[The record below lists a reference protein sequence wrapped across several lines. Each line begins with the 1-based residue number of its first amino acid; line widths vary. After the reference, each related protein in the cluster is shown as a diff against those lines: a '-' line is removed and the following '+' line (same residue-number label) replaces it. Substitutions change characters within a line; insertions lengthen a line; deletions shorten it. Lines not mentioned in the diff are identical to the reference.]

1 MEGYRVVTMEDA
13 CALADIFVTATG
25 NVNVI
30 GHDHMRRMKH
40 QAIVCNIGHFD
51 SEIDI
56 ASLRQYRWE
65 NIKPQ
70 VDHVIFPD
78 GKRIIVLAE
87 GRLVN
92 LGCGTGHPSFVMS
105 NSFTNQVLA
114 QIELFAHGDRY
125 ENRVYVLPKEL
136 DEKVARLHLG
146 RIGAKLTVLTA
157 EQERYLGIAAAG
169 PFKPDHY
176 RY

>member
-1 MEGYRVVTMEDA
+1 
-13 CALADIFVTATG
+13 
-25 NVNVI
+25 
-30 GHDHMRRMKH
+30 MKH

-114 QIELFAHGDRY
+114 QIELFAHGDALR
-125 ENRVYVLPKEL
+125 EPGLRAAE
-136 DEKVARLHLG
+136 EARREG
-146 RIGAKLTVLTA
+146 R
-157 EQERYLGIAAAG
+157 AAA
-169 PFKPDHY
+169 PRPDRREAHD
-176 RY
+176 R

>member
-1 MEGYRVVTMEDA
+1 
-13 CALADIFVTATG
+13 
-25 NVNVI
+25 
-30 GHDHMRRMKH
+30 MRRMKH

-56 ASLRQYRWE
+56 ASLKQYRWE

-70 VDHVIFPD
+70 VDHIIFPD

-92 LGCGTGHPSFVMS
+92 LGCGTGHPSCVMS

-125 ENRVYVLPKEL
+125 QNKVYVLPKAL
-136 DEKVARLHLG
+136 DEKVARLHLD
-146 RIGAKLTVLTA
+146 RIGAKLTVMTP
-157 EQERYLGIAAAG
+157 EQERYLDTPAAG

>member
-1 MEGYRVVTMEDA
+1 M
-13 CALADIFVTATG
+13 IK
-25 NVNVI
+25 
-30 GHDHMRRMKH
+30 MRNN
-40 QAIVCNIGHFD
+40 AIVCNIGHFD
-51 SEIDI
+51 SEIEI
-56 ASLRQYRWE
+56 ASLRQYQWE

-92 LGCGTGHPSFVMS
+92 LGCAVPSFVMS

-114 QIELFAHGDRY
+114 QIELFTKTTDYPVG
-125 ENRVYVLPKEL
+125 VYVLPKQL
-136 DEKVARLHLG
+136 DEMVARLHPEEDRRRTDRALRPAG
-146 RIGAKLTVLTA
+146 RLHRRA
-157 EQERYLGIAAAG
+157 EEG
-169 PFKPDHY
+169 PYKPAHY